1 MAVTVK
7 RITIEADSINIST
20 KASDEDGQHLETV
33 TVTGET
39 HQAIPWRQYRITIE
53 ELEHADM

>member
-7 RITIEADSINIST
+7 RITIEADSIDIST
-20 KASDEDGQHLETV
+20 KTSDDDERHLETV

-39 HQAIPWRQYRITIE
+39 HQAIPWRQWRITIE